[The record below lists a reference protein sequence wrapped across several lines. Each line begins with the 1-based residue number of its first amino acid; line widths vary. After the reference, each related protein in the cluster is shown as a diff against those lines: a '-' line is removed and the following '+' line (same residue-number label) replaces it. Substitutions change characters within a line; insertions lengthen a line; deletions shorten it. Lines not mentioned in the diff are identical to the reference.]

1 MAHYVL
7 QIKRYTQPEE
17 TYDVSL
23 YEDGRFYSDGYT
35 ALVDARNRAK
45 EEGNEVR
52 FRMATVFEDNGRE
65 REESVRKGKITADGK
80 LVTDK
85 GHEIRLEEARA
96 SVRPMGRRKPKKASH
111 LLVISFDKDGA
122 RSDELFS
129 LKDGKKEKLEVP
141 ESRTEID
148 YAFDIASNGGRVEYE
163 IRSEGLPTEY
173 GMISKEGEMFSKP
186 VAEAKSETPNGPDRG

>member
-45 EEGNEVR
+45 EGNEVK

-65 REESVRKGKITADGK
+65 REDSVRKGTVTADGK
-80 LVTDK
+80 LITGGGREVK
-85 GHEIRLEEARA
+85 LEEAR
-96 SVRPMGRRKPKKASH
+96 SRQMRRYSKKPSH
-111 LLVISFDKDGA
+111 LLVIRFDADGK

-129 LKDGKKEKLEVP
+129 LKDGKKEKVEVP
-141 ESRTEID
+141 EDRTEID
-148 YAFDIASNGGRVEYE
+148 YAFDIAYNGGKIDYE
-163 IRSEGLPTEY
+163 IHADGRPTEF
-173 GMISKEGEMFSKP
+173 GKITKEGEMFSKP
-186 VAEAKSETPNGPDRG
+186 VTESKPKPELGPDRG